1 MRIAIYGGSFNPPHC
16 GHAEAAYAVSE
27 RLKPDKM
34 LIIPA
39 SIPPHKELAGGSP
52 DPAERLEL
60 AKLAF
65 ADIPNAEVS
74 DIEIL
79 REGKSYS
86 ADTLEQLM
94 QLYPGAE
101 FTFVMG
107 SDMLFSF
114 EEWYRFRFLLENMT
128 LGVFCRSEGE
138 DARIMEHAD
147 YLKRAVRRKMRVYKS
162 RA

>member
-74 DIEIL
+74 DIEIPVSYTHL
-79 REGKSYS
+79 TLPTNRE
-86 ADTLEQLM
+86 
-94 QLYPGAE
+94 
-101 FTFVMG
+101 V
-107 SDMLFSF
+107 
-114 EEWYRFRFLLENMT
+114 
-128 LGVFCRSEGE
+128 
-138 DARIMEHAD
+138 
-147 YLKRAVRRKMRVYKS
+147 
-162 RA
+162 

>member
-1 MRIAIYGGSFNPPHC
+1 MRIAIYGGSCNPPHC
-16 GHAEAAYAVSE
+16 GHVEAAYAVSE

-60 AKLAF
+60 TKLAF

-86 ADTLEQLM
+86 ADTLEQL
-94 QLYPGAE
+94 L
-101 FTFVMG
+101 
-107 SDMLFSF
+107 SL
-114 EEWYRFRFLLENMT
+114 
-128 LGVFCRSEGE
+128 
-138 DARIMEHAD
+138 IHI
-147 YLKRAVRRKMRVYKS
+147 
-162 RA
+162 

>member
-16 GHAEAAYAVSE
+16 GHVEAAYAVSE

-52 DPAERLEL
+52 EPAERLEL
-60 AKLAF
+60 TKLAF

-138 DARIMEHAD
+138 DARI
-147 YLKRAVRRKMRVYKS
+147 
-162 RA
+162 